1 MELYNS
7 NVKCPSSIYAESQL
21 AQTKRHM
28 NNCDIVSNDMLS
40 ALMHLTA
47 ETAEMGD
54 PKSNSVM
61 QPHETVNRISRVNR
75 IDAGSAAVASGHQ
88 DDEDLKLLMDDNHW
102 DSNVLTNEA

>member
-1 MELYNS
+1 
-7 NVKCPSSIYAESQL
+7 
-21 AQTKRHM
+21 M

-61 QPHETVNRISRVNR
+61 QPHGTVNRISRVYR

-88 DDEDLKLLMDDNHW
+88 DEDLKLLMDNNHW